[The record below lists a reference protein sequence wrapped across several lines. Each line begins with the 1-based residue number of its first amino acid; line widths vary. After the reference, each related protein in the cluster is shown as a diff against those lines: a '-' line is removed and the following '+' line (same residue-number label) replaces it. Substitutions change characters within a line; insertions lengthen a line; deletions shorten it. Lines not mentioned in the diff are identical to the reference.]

1 MLAATANLTMNK
13 RVGNIHH
20 DEDDD
25 HDNEHDDDDG
35 NENID
40 ANREQECINYT

>member
-25 HDNEHDDDDG
+25 HDDDGG